1 MQNIMTVTGTINPDE
16 LGFTS
21 THEHVFLDNTRQQW
35 SANTVLNNVD
45 LAYKELMMYKE
56 AGGVSIID
64 VTTADL
70 MDRENGRLLPVKHP
84 EAVKDMA
91 ERTGLNII
99 LGTGWYREP
108 YYHKRLNSTTVNQ
121 IADELVEDIET
132 GIDGTNV
139 KAGVLGEIGTHFS
152 WISPV
157 EERVFRAVARAHKK
171 TGVLITTHTN
181 WSPVGIDHL
190 NLLEEEGVDLRRVI
204 VGHVQFWPDN
214 DYHLELI
221 RRGAFVAFDRMGTTN
236 KTEFGIFVN
245 AIKNIISA
253 GFAENIVLGQDI
265 CYRADYVSYGGNGYR
280 YMPYKMKED
289 FLANGISEEAYNL
302 MVFENPRRAL
312 TGEN

>member
-1 MQNIMTVTGTINPDE
+1 
-16 LGFTS
+16 
-21 THEHVFLDNTRQQW
+21 
-35 SANTVLNNVD
+35 
-45 LAYKELMMYKE
+45 MYKE
-56 AGGVSIID
+56 AGGQSIID

-108 YYHKRLNSTTVNQ
+108 YYHKRLYSATVNQ
-121 IADELVEDIET
+121 IADELVQDIET

-157 EERVFRAVARAHKK
+157 EERVFRAVARAQKK

-245 AIKNIISA
+245 AIKSIIEA

-289 FLANGISEEAYNL
+289 FLDNGISEEAYNL

-312 TGEN
+312 IGDN